1 MTMTNAFT
9 FLADLA
15 EALCLAAFLGA
26 IAGAGLGF
34 SV

>member
-1 MTMTNAFT
+1 MRGAIAL
-9 FLADLA
+9 LADLA

-26 IAGAGLGF
+26 IAGAGFGF